1 MQNGMCGVGVRPPA
15 FGKGL
20 AKLHESDIKK
30 GNIQITVL
38 QKINNEGY

>member
-30 GNIQITVL
+30 RQYSDNSSSED
-38 QKINNEGY
+38 K